1 MQSNSEDHKAMNLDF
16 SDTAFDKLMQ
26 KRIYRVLLVCSHYD
40 AFMLEEDGR
49 IDEQIFNE
57 YVSLSLRYPPSFIQV
72 HSAREALEAIQGDEK
87 IDLIVSMLNVGDID
101 TFDLAKQLKKRL
113 PDVPLVVLTHFS
125 REVSVRLEKEDMTG
139 IDYVFS
145 WMGNADLLLAII
157 KLIEDKMNA
166 PYDILEVGV
175 QVIILAEDSI
185 RYYSTVLP
193 ALYKIVVHQARSFM
207 HEALNEHRRVMRM
220 RGRPKILLAT
230 NYESAMNLYEQY
242 KNNVLG
248 IITDTSF
255 KQKNKRDQQLKLGV
269 QLCQY
274 VRNDDSNLPIIL
286 QSSDITN
293 KAFADELGV
302 GFISKYSKTY
312 ALELKEYVS
321 HNFGFGDFVF
331 IDPETKKEISR
342 ASDLSELQQRLY
354 EVSDASLEYHSKRN
368 HISKWLNARALFSIA
383 QLFKPISLHDF
394 DNLADVRHFIIN
406 AISSYRESKGKG
418 VIAQFDRNRFDEYSY
433 FTRIGEGS
441 IGGKARGLAFINNII
456 KRSQFQLK
464 YPNVVIA
471 IPRTVVISTEFFDEF
486 METNNLYRIGTS
498 DQTDEEILNHFIS
511 AQLPAQL
518 TDDLWPIISEFKTP
532 IAVRSS
538 SKLEDSHY
546 QPFAGIY
553 STYMV
558 SNSASNESM
567 HLMLCTAIK
576 SVYASVFYKA
586 SKAYMAATSNVIDEE
601 KMGILL
607 QEVCGSQQG
616 NYFLPTLSG
625 VARSINF
632 YPVGS
637 EKPEDGIATIGYG
650 LGKLIVDGGVS
661 LRFSPKYP
669 KKVLQLSQP
678 ELALKQSQKV
688 FYALDMQPQS
698 FVPSV
703 DDGVNIV
710 KLDMKEAEGFP
721 DFHFVASTFDY
732 HSNALRDGLHEGGKK
747 LVTFSS
753 ILRHNQ
759 FPLADIL
766 RDLLEVGQKEMNTPV
781 EIEFAVNLNGS
792 SHMPKVFNFLQIRP
806 IVESEKFDEIPWED
820 VDEKDTLI
828 FSKSALGQG
837 AIEGIKDIVYVLPDK
852 FNPANTQQIA
862 LEVESINNRYLCAK
876 RNYVLVGP
884 GRWGSSDPWLG
895 IPIKWSQISEARIIV
910 ESGLENFRVDPSQG
924 THFFQN
930 LTAFRVGYFTVNPFM
945 GDGVFD
951 VDFLNSQPA
960 IFETEHI
967 RCVCFTDSITI
978 QVDGKKS
985 RGVVFKP
992 GTAAKYRSTSENDC
1006 FGQKPV

>member
-1 MQSNSEDHKAMNLDF
+1 MQSDSEYNRAISLDF
-16 SDTAFDKLMQ
+16 SDTAFESLMQ

-72 HSAREALEAIQGDEK
+72 HSAREALEAIQSGEK
-87 IDLIVSMLNVGDID
+87 IDLIISMLNVGDID

-113 PDVPLVVLTHFS
+113 PNVPLVVLTHFS
-125 REVSVRLEKEDMTG
+125 REVSIRLEKEDLSA
-139 IDYVFS
+139 IDYIFS

-166 PYDILEVGV
+166 PHDILDVGV
-175 QVIILAEDSI
+175 QAIILVEDSV

-193 ALYKIVVHQARSFM
+193 ALYKIVLQQARSFM

-220 RGRPKILLAT
+220 RGRPKVLLAT
-230 NYESAMNLYEQY
+230 NYDEAMELYEKY

-255 KQKNKRDQQLKLGV
+255 KQNNKRDHQQLMGVKL
-269 QLCQY
+269 CEM
-274 VRNDDSNLPIIL
+274 VRADDSNLPVIL
-286 QSSDITN
+286 QSSDLSN
-293 KAFADELGV
+293 RSHAERLGV
-302 GFISKYSKTY
+302 GFIGKYSKTF
-312 ALELKEYVS
+312 AIELREYVS
-321 HNFGFGDFVF
+321 KNFGFGDFVF
-331 IDPETKKEISR
+331 LSPETGKEISR
-342 ASDLSELQQRLY
+342 AADLSELQFRLR
-354 EVSDASLEYHSKRN
+354 EVPDDSLEYHSQRN

-394 DNLADVRHFIIN
+394 ENLTEVRHFIVNSI
-406 AISSYRESKGKG
+406 ASYRESKGKG
-418 VIAQFDRNRFDEYSY
+418 IIAQFDRNKFDEYSY

-441 IGGKARGLAFINNII
+441 IGGKARGLAFINTII
-456 KRSQFQLK
+456 KRTQFLLK
-464 YPNVVIA
+464 YPSVTIA

-486 METNNLYRIGTS
+486 MEANKLYKIGTS
-498 DQTDEEILNHFIS
+498 DSSDNEILDQFVL
-511 AQLPAQL
+511 AKLPEQL
-518 TDDLWPIISEFKTP
+518 TESLWTVISVMKSP

-558 SNSASNESM
+558 PNVDDKETM
-567 HLMLCTAIK
+567 HRMLCLAIK
-576 SVYASVFYKA
+576 SVYASVFYRA

-607 QEVCGSQQG
+607 QEVCGTQNG
-616 NYFLPTLSG
+616 NYFNPTLSG

-632 YPVGS
+632 YPIGS

-678 ELALKQSQKV
+678 DLALKQSQKS
-688 FYALDMQPQS
+688 FYALDMNPER
-698 FVPSV
+698 FTPST

-710 KLDMKEAEGFP
+710 KLEINVAEGNS
-721 DFHFVASTFDY
+721 DFHYVASTFDY
-732 HSNALRDGLHEGGKK
+732 HSHALLDGLQERGKK

-766 RDLLEVGQKEMNTPV
+766 RDLLELGQKEMNTPV
-781 EIEFAVNLNGS
+781 EIEFAVNLNGEKNS
-792 SHMPKVFNFLQIRP
+792 PKIFNFLQIRP
-806 IVESEKFDEIPWED
+806 IVEAEKFDDIPWEK

-828 FSKSALGQG
+828 FSNSALGQG
-837 AIEGIKDIVYVLPDK
+837 CIEGIKDVVYVLPSK

-862 LEVESINNRYLCAK
+862 LEVEDINTRFLCAK

-895 IPIKWSQISEARIIV
+895 IPIKWSQISEARVIV
-910 ESGLENFRVDPSQG
+910 ESGLEDFRVDPSQG

-930 LTAFRVGYFTVNPFM
+930 LTAFRVGYFTVNPYM
-945 GDGVFD
+945 GEGVFD
-951 VDFLNSQPA
+951 VEFLNSLPA
-960 IFETEHI
+960 LFETDHI
-967 RCVCFTDSITI
+967 RCVSFSEPLTI
-978 QVDGKKS
+978 QIDGKNSK
-985 RGVVFKP
+985 GAVFKP
-992 GTAAKYRSTSENDC
+992 GVDVKHGTAFEIDC
-1006 FGQKPV
+1006 FE